1 MKKIDAKPHT
11 PSPRARE
18 LLLYVED
25 NDDNWQIAELRLRQS
40 YEVLRAR
47 DSREACAILESRG
60 RELEVI
66 LMDIELRGSDLN
78 GVELVEL
85 IRGKRARGSLP
96 DYARSLVSLS
106 TPIFFVTAHG
116 AKYTE
121 DFLLA
126 HGADRVISKPVDFG
140 ALALALTHL
149 HLARIATKR
158 PRP

>member
-1 MKKIDAKPHT
+1 MKKIEVKPQAPVH
-11 PSPRARE
+11 RQRE

-25 NDDNWQIAELRLRQS
+25 NDDNFHIAELRLRQS

-47 DSREACAILESRG
+47 DARETCTILEQRG

-96 DYARSLVSLS
+96 DYARTLAAQT

-121 DFLLA
+121 EFLLA

-158 PRP
+158 QKP